1 MRANWAREYARI
13 GDVTIVYVD
22 LSESLQNESHAHDL
36 LDTKERERARRFDSL
51 PARRRFILCRAA
63 LRIYLNEKMGT
74 LNSDLSFT
82 MERNERPRALV
93 RRQEVPWNFNVSH
106 TEGHGLL
113 AFAEQGR
120 IGVDIELR
128 NERYENNSELH
139 KVLSEHERELLMH
152 TERRDRAEVFVKFWT
167 LKEAFIKAIG
177 EGFRADTTAFTIP
190 DSIVTGND
198 DHVVV
203 RFAPLS
209 DATWELHSLHDNRF
223 VAAFAHELD

>member
-1 MRANWAREYARI
+1 MKANWAHEYANI
-13 GDVTIVYVD
+13 GDVTVVYVD
-22 LSESLQNESHAHDL
+22 LAASLENESHAHDI
-36 LDTKERERARRFDSL
+36 LDTNERERARRFDSF

-63 LRIYLNEKMGT
+63 LRVYLCEMMGIR
-74 LNSDLSFT
+74 NSDLGFT
-82 MERNERPRALV
+82 MARNEKPTALV
-93 RRQEVPWNFNVSH
+93 RAQEVPWNFNVSH

-113 AFAEQGR
+113 AFAENGR
-120 IGVDIELR
+120 LGVDIELR
-128 NERYENNSELH
+128 NDRYENSHELH
-139 KVLSEHERELLMH
+139 KVLSDHERELLIH
-152 TERRDRAEVFVKFWT
+152 TKRQDRANVFVKFWT

-190 DSIVTGND
+190 DSIVTGGD

-203 RFAPLS
+203 QFASLS

>member
-1 MRANWAREYARI
+1 MKASWAHEYVKL
-13 GDVTIVYVD
+13 GDVTVVYVD
-22 LSESLQNESHAHDL
+22 LSANLKNELHAHDL
-36 LDTKERERARRFDSL
+36 LDTNERERTNRFDSL

-63 LRIYLNEKMGT
+63 LRVYLSEMMGI

-82 MERNERPRALV
+82 MERNEKPKAIHRGR
-93 RRQEVPWNFNVSH
+93 EVPWNFNVSH

-113 AFAEQGR
+113 AFAQQGR

-128 NERYENNSELH
+128 NERYEANNELH

-152 TERRDRAEVFVKFWT
+152 TKREDRAEVFIKFWT

-190 DSIVTGND
+190 DSIMTGD
-198 DHVVV
+198 DDRVVV
-203 RFAPLS
+203 RFASLS
-209 DATWELHSLHDNRF
+209 HATWELHSLYDNRF
-223 VAAFAHELD
+223 VAAFAHELN

>member
-1 MRANWAREYARI
+1 MKANWAYEYAKV
-13 GDVTIVYVD
+13 GDVTVVYVD
-22 LSESLQNESHAHDL
+22 LSASLANESHAHDL
-36 LDTKERERARRFDSL
+36 LDTNERERARRFDSF

-63 LRIYLNEKMGT
+63 LRLYLSEIRGIP
-74 LNSDLSFT
+74 NSDLSFT
-82 MERNERPRALV
+82 MERNEKPMALV
-93 RRQEVPWNFNVSH
+93 RGREVPWNFNVSH

-113 AFAEQGR
+113 AFAQHGR

-128 NERYENNSELH
+128 NERYEANNELH
-139 KVLSEHERELLMH
+139 KVLSGHERELLMH
-152 TERRDRAEVFVKFWT
+152 TKRQDRAEVFVKFWT

-190 DSIVTGND
+190 DAIVIGDN
-198 DHVVV
+198 DHVVA

-209 DATWELHSLHDNRF
+209 DAMWELHSLHDNRF